1 MLSGPKGSP
10 ESSSSQCSIC
20 GCHLELYELP
30 GTSGKHCLACS
41 ADLATS
47 ILLVTEID
55 TATLAGQ
62 ETEALQAE
70 FAELSERLLQRAQSA

>member
-1 MLSGPKGSP
+1 
-10 ESSSSQCSIC
+10 
-20 GCHLELYELP
+20 
-30 GTSGKHCLACS
+30 LACS